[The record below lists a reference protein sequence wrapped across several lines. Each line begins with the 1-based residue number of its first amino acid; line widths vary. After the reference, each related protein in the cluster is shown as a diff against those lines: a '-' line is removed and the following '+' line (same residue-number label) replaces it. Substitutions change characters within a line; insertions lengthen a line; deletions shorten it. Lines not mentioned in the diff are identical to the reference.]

1 MIQRLRDLALAVAAT
16 SLVGITAAMAAEIRV
31 ACYSDNVECEV
42 TETLAQRF
50 MQANPDIKVVIDK
63 VPYKTIL
70 EGLPVQLAAGNGPDI
85 VRTTDFSSVS
95 KYRLDLRPY
104 LQDTAYWDKNFGA
117 TLDWLRIGAD
127 DKGIY
132 GLMTQLTVS
141 GPFVNK
147 SLFDQAGVPLPKAGA
162 TWDEW
167 AAAVTKVAKATRTPF
182 GMAWDRSGHRF
193 AGPAISFGAHFFT
206 ADGTPAVI
214 DDGFRAVASRFIAWN
229 QDGTIEKDV
238 WAGQGGTSYK
248 DAFEEFANGRI
259 VMYLSG
265 SWQIA
270 RMDKQIGDAFEW
282 QAVMPPCGPAACSGM
297 PGGAA
302 FVALTTSKNPKD
314 VARFLDFLASE
325 PVYAEWMVK
334 TANIPAHLGLR
345 EKGLT
350 YVLSPRASAAM
361 ATLVAGSAQLSPV
374 AFQLQGYR
382 FSRAILNAIA
392 ERVGQAVAGQLPLD
406 RAYERIT
413 ADVDEAIKA
422 AK

>member
-1 MIQRLRDLALAVAAT
+1 MLQRLRDLAFAVTAT
-16 SLVGITAAMAAEIRV
+16 SLIGISAAMAAEIRV

-117 TLDWLRIGAD
+117 TLDWLRIGPD

-167 AAAVTKVAKATRTPF
+167 AAAVAKVAKATRTPF

-206 ADGTPAVI
+206 ANGTPAVI

-302 FVALTTSKNPKD
+302 FVALTTSKNPKE

-350 YVLSPRASAAM
+350 YALSPRASAAM